1 MDDKNVDYKKMY
13 FTLLDSLEKAIEI
26 LVEGQNKAEDIYVET
41 YGDEEEN
48 SEE

>member
-1 MDDKNVDYKKMY
+1 MDDKNINYKKMY

-26 LVEGQNKAEDIYVET
+26 LIAGQQKAEDIYVEA

-48 SEE
+48 GEE

>member
-1 MDDKNVDYKKMY
+1 MDDKNVDYKRMY

-26 LVEGQNKAEDIYVET
+26 LIAGQQKDEDIYAET
-41 YGDEEEN
+41 YGYEEN